1 MGVQGI
7 VLVAQASDKS
17 FFLDGPRVID
27 LLKPPQQQQDQPT
40 SSGVSSQKVTTVP
53 PALGRAAAPVSTKA
67 ADLEVGA
74 AIEASGSYA
83 QFAAS
88 LTVHKQLGPRSSI
101 EGSFE
106 VEHLRPFERGASD
119 ETTIS
124 LSGQWTRNLVQGDK
138 TKVDLLVGATAAVG
152 LDDHSAE
159 LGASVDVKLTH
170 KSSSQWTLGA
180 QVGGF
185 GSVTLPEGSFEV
197 GGHAAAWAT
206 WNPSPNVSWR
216 LAKVDLEHVQTLSHS
231 GSSTTLT
238 LSSDARIGLFDNK
251 VKLVPA
257 FKAELDLAEGAR
269 LSEAEGSINVEV
281 PLGKDST
288 LTAGVFLNS
297 EDGWG
302 GKVSW
307 VQRL

>member
-1 MGVQGI
+1 
-7 VLVAQASDKS
+7 
-17 FFLDGPRVID
+17 
-27 LLKPPQQQQDQPT
+27 
-40 SSGVSSQKVTTVP
+40 
-53 PALGRAAAPVSTKA
+53 
-67 ADLEVGA
+67 
-74 AIEASGSYA
+74 
-83 QFAAS
+83 
-88 LTVHKQLGPRSSI
+88 
-101 EGSFE
+101 
-106 VEHLRPFERGASD
+106 
-119 ETTIS
+119 
-124 LSGQWTRNLVQGDK
+124 VQGDK